1 MARKN
6 RFVQDTEVLIYRLNH
21 ANIEEAKRLV
31 EQICL
36 VAESLAQDLESGDR
50 KQFLQGTSEL
60 MARFRKRIVELE
72 EAGFVMFGFAGGVFA
87 RFLSNTPVRSVDDL
101 KGKKVWVPEGDQISY
116 RAMEALNLS
125 PVTLPVTDVLT
136 GLQPQVGLI
145 QIVSPAFPFE
155 NNFDIG

>member
-36 VAESLAQDLESGDR
+36 IAESLAQDLGSGDR

-72 EAGFVMFGFAGGVFA
+72 EAGESG
-87 RFLSNTPVRSVDDL
+87 
-101 KGKKVWVPEGDQISY
+101 
-116 RAMEALNLS
+116 EAIAE
-125 PVTLPVTDVLT
+125 TVLT
-136 GLQPQVGLI
+136 EMNGHFSHDVTEFSLDLGSGDGPTVDGDSTVDHL
-145 QIVSPAFPFE
+145 VEE
-155 NNFDIG
+155 NDWLRAELEWAERDYMELYEQLARTDERD